1 MTGWRV
7 AVSLPS
13 IGQSKRQRQL
23 PSAVPGRFM
32 RCALS
37 RPSTSCSGN
46 SASRATLWLV
56 ARISAQWIRSASSQ
70 ARYSAAK
77 ARVAGGAASH
87 QPRAVSLSCVLL

>member
-1 MTGWRV
+1 MCASPV
-7 AVSLPS
+7 PASPS
-13 IGQSKRQRQL
+13 SIVQRKRQRQL

-32 RCALS
+32 RCSLA

-46 SASRATLWLV
+46 SASFATLWLV
-56 ARISAQWIRSASSQ
+56 ARISAQWMRAASLQ

-77 ARVAGGAASH
+77 ARTSGRALSH